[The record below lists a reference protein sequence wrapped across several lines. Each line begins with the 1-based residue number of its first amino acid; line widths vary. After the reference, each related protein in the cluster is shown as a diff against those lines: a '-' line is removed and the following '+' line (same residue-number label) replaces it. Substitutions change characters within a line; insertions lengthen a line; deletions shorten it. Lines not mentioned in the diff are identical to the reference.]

1 MGRLV
6 YNKLS
11 LIWPLCGFQPNRAM
25 ENSKGGDKVKEF
37 YIGQLRTDDEIQD
50 FFMVKTI
57 AIKIGS
63 NKKQYL
69 DLVVCDKTGE
79 MTAKK
84 WDVADAE
91 LPALNE
97 IGEGDIV
104 KLKANVTEWNSMR
117 QLRVLKLRKSVTE
130 DHAELM
136 DFIKAAPEKAEEMY
150 QFIHGK
156 AEAME
161 DVELRGL
168 CVRIL
173 DDHKDKL
180 MYYPAA
186 AKNHHAELAGLLY
199 HMKRMLMTAERI
211 CEVYGNLN
219 KDLVTSGVIIHD
231 IEKLN
236 EIEADTMGIASGY
249 SFEGQLLGHLVQGI
263 KSIDRLAEELG
274 MGKEKTI
281 MLEHM
286 ILSHHYEPDFGSP
299 KKPLFPEAE
308 ILHYLD
314 MIDARM
320 YDMQEALDATSPGE
334 FSDRV
339 WTLDNRKLYKPQ
351 TF

>member
-1 MGRLV
+1 
-6 YNKLS
+6 
-11 LIWPLCGFQPNRAM
+11 
-25 ENSKGGDKVKEF
+25 
-37 YIGQLRTDDEIQD
+37 
-50 FFMVKTI
+50 
-57 AIKIGS
+57 
-63 NKKQYL
+63 
-69 DLVVCDKTGE
+69 
-79 MTAKK
+79 
-84 WDVADAE
+84 
-91 LPALNE
+91 
-97 IGEGDIV
+97 
-104 KLKANVTEWNSMR
+104 MR
-117 QLRVLKLRKSVTE
+117 QLRVQKLRKAVPE
-130 DHAELM
+130 DNVELM
-136 DFIKAAPEKAEEMY
+136 DFIKAAPEKAEDMYNYIMEKAGEM
-150 QFIHGK
+150 QD
-156 AEAME
+156 E
-161 DVELRGL
+161 ELRRL
-168 CVRIL
+168 CIRL
-173 DDHKDKL
+173 LTDNQEKL

-211 CEVYGNLN
+211 CEVYRNLN
-219 KDLVTSGVIIHD
+219 PDLVAAGVIIHD
-231 IEKLN
+231 MEKLN
-236 EIEADTMGIASGY
+236 EIDADTLGMASGY

-274 MGKEKTI
+274 IGREKAI

-320 YDMQEALDATSPGE
+320 YDMQEALDATFPGE